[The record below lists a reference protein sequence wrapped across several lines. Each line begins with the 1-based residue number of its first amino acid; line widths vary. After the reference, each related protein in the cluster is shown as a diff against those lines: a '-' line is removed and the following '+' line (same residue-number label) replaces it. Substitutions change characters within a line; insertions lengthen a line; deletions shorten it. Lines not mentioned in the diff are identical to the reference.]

1 MHVNKS
7 RKNKN
12 ERNDQQKNVN
22 NIVIKK
28 KTNPG

>member
-28 KTNPG
+28 KANPG